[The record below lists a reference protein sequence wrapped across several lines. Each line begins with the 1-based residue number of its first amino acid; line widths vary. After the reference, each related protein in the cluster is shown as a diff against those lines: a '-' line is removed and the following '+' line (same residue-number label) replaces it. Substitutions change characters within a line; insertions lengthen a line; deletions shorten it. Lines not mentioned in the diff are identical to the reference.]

1 MSIDLNCEHGTLLA
15 AWCAECAVE
24 WVPET
29 VDAPTA
35 DRGQSAA

>member
-1 MSIDLNCEHGTLLA
+1 MSSDVTCDHGTLLA

-29 VDAPTA
+29 LEPAT
-35 DRGQSAA
+35 DRSQSAA